1 MSRTQG
7 EFWPIPCK
15 NELSVRFGSK
25 DSGTPASRGS
35 PQYLM
40 PAGPG
45 GSLREARGRQDAKYD
60 VEKMKDNSEPEEDRG
75 VETDYSAEEAE
86 QMGAVPRSSR

>member
-1 MSRTQG
+1 VAKGIADGFDRLAS
-7 EFWPIPCK
+7 
-15 NELSVRFGSK
+15 L
-25 DSGTPASRGS
+25 PASRGS

-86 QMGAVPRSSR
+86 QMGAMPRSKCGTNIELR

>member
-1 MSRTQG
+1 
-7 EFWPIPCK
+7 
-15 NELSVRFGSK
+15 
-25 DSGTPASRGS
+25 
-35 PQYLM
+35 M

-75 VETDYSAEEAE
+75 VEYSPVTWSP
-86 QMGAVPRSSR
+86 QSSVSCVASWASPMS